1 MAAQELI
8 IKNIDDFKDYNKIK
22 EIEEKINNG
31 NIKSIKKLYELI
43 DVYAINKDNANN
55 IIEELTIENLKIIK
69 AINDHKTKK
78 IVIDSLPGDCKI
90 EDPEVKNIEF
100 DGDDKLN
107 ELIQLINTKF
117 NIINKIL

>member
-22 EIEEKINNG
+22 KIEEKINKG
-31 NIKSIKKLYELI
+31 NIKSSKKLYELI
-43 DVYAINKDNANN
+43 DVYAINKDNTNN
-55 IIEELTIENLKIIK
+55 IIEELTPENLKIIK

-78 IVIDSLPGDCKI
+78 IVIDSLPDDCKI
-90 EDPEVKNIEF
+90 KNPEVKNIEV
-100 DGDDKLN
+100 DCDKKLN
-107 ELIQLINTKF
+107 ELIELINTKF